1 MLEWSWEGKIQPF
14 ADFGRSVLLG
24 MMWPHLRSS
33 DRDVSQKGCEK
44 EPALLLSV
52 FSPKHIEED

>member
-1 MLEWSWEGKIQPF
+1 MQPF
-14 ADFGRSVLLG
+14 ADFGGPALLG

-33 DRDVSQKGCEK
+33 DRDMSQRGCEK
-44 EPALLLSV
+44 EPALLLSA

>member
-1 MLEWSWEGKIQPF
+1 MQPF
-14 ADFGRSVLLG
+14 ADFGRPALLG
-24 MMWPHLRSS
+24 MMWPRLRSS
-33 DRDVSQKGCEK
+33 DRDMSQRGCEK